1 MSSHGLTVGFL
12 AEIMQGNELQNPVVQ
27 ILGSKRIAGTGEQSE
42 RYRLLISD
50 GKTLY
55 SFAMLGTQ
63 LNDLQKQGKLPEYT
77 IIRIDRYTTSV
88 VNRNEKGEKRVLII
102 VELTVLKD
110 GGLVGE
116 KIGNPQSL
124 TDTSSQAG
132 SGGTAAAPAAPAGS
146 GGYEKPR
153 AMDSMGGGS
162 INNGSSYGA
171 NRSMSMGSSQQK
183 DMTLTDSLTHP
194 ISSLSPY
201 QNKWVIKARVM
212 SKSGIRTWSN
222 AKGEGKLFSM
232 DLMDESGEIRLTAF
246 KEQCD
251 RYYEMIQVDKV
262 YLISKCQLKPAN
274 KQYSSLKNDY
284 EMTMTNDTIVQE
296 CTDADGSMPE
306 IQYNFVPISQIANL
320 EPNSM
325 VDIIGMCKEASEVV
339 QFTAKTSGR
348 ELRKREITLVDDS
361 KASVQLTLWGDD
373 AQNFPATT
381 NPVVLVKGGRV
392 SEFGGGKTLGLIGGS
407 VMKLNPDMEAAFK
420 VRGWYENEGRD
431 LTVSSVSARTGAGA
445 GAGLST
451 EWLSFQEAKDRNLGA
466 GDKPDYFQVKAMVH
480 TIKSSNAV
488 YKACPQA
495 DCNKKVIDQENG
507 QFRCEKCNADFP
519 NFKYRLLVNMLIGD
533 WTSNRWVTVFTE
545 LAEEMLGKSS
555 QEIGSSLEFN
565 KDDAERIFTAVS
577 FKSFVFKL
585 RTKVE
590 YFGEQPRNKTSAVSV
605 APVNHKEYNALLI
618 KSIQELTGVGKN

>member
-12 AEIMQGNELQNPVVQ
+12 AEIMQGNELPNPVVQ
-27 ILGSKRIAGTGEQSE
+27 ILGSKRIAGSGEQSE
-42 RYRLLISD
+42 RFRLLISD
-50 GKTLY
+50 GKSLY
-55 SFAMLGTQ
+55 SFAMLATQ
-63 LNDLQKQGKLPEYT
+63 LNELQKQDKLPQYT

-102 VELTVLKD
+102 VELTVLKE
-110 GGLVGE
+110 GSLVGE
-116 KIGNPQSL
+116 KIGDPQPIA
-124 TDTSSQAG
+124 DTPTQSSNSG
-132 SGGTAAAPAAPAGS
+132 SSMPASRP
-146 GGYEKPR
+146 
-153 AMDSMGGGS
+153 MDTTGNSGS
-162 INNGSSYGA
+162 ISNGSTYGSA
-171 NRSMSMGSSQQK
+171 NRSMSATASIG
-183 DMTLTDSLTHP
+183 DSLTHP

-232 DLMDESGEIRLTAF
+232 DVMDESGEIRVTAF

-251 RYYEMIQVDKV
+251 RYYDMIEVDKV
-262 YLISKCQLKPAN
+262 YFISKCQLKPAN

-296 CTDADGSMPE
+296 CKDVDGSMPE
-306 IQYNFVPISQIANL
+306 IQYNFVPISQIGNM
-320 EPNSM
+320 EPNAM
-325 VDIIGMCKEASEVV
+325 VDVVGMCKEASEVV

-348 ELRKREITLVDDS
+348 ELRKREITLVDS
-361 KASVQLTLWGDD
+361 SNASVQLTLWGDD

-381 NPVVLVKGGRV
+381 NPVVMLKGARV
-392 SEFGGGKTLGLIGGS
+392 SEFGGGKSLGLIGGS
-407 VMKLNPDMEAAFK
+407 VMKLNPDIEMAHK
-420 VRGWYENEGRD
+420 VRGWFENGGRD
-431 LTVSSVSARTGAGA
+431 AAVSSVSARTGAG
-445 GAGLST
+445 GGGLTT
-451 EWLSFQEAKDRNLGA
+451 EWLSFQEANNRNLGA
-466 GDKPDYFQVKAMVH
+466 GDKPDYFQVKAMIH

-488 YKACPQA
+488 YKACPQT

-555 QEIGSSLEFN
+555 QEIGSSLEYQ
-565 KDDAERIFTAVS
+565 KEEAEKLFSAIS

-590 YFGEQPRNKTSAVSV
+590 YFGEQPRNKTSAVSA

>member
-27 ILGSKRIAGTGEQSE
+27 ILGSKRIAGNGEQSE
-42 RYRLLISD
+42 RFRLLISD
-50 GKTLY
+50 GKSLY
-55 SFAMLGTQ
+55 SFAMLATQ
-63 LNDLQKQGKLPEYT
+63 LNDLQKQDKLPQYT

-102 VELTVLKD
+102 VELTVLKE
-110 GGLVGE
+110 GSLVGE
-116 KIGNPQSL
+116 KIGDPQPM
-124 TDTSSQAG
+124 TDTPSQPATTQAPARPMDTGSSSMG
-132 SGGTAAAPAAPAGS
+132 NGGSYGSVNRSLSGGSAG
-146 GGYEKPR
+146 PTQ
-153 AMDSMGGGS
+153 S
-162 INNGSSYGA
+162 IG
-171 NRSMSMGSSQQK
+171 
-183 DMTLTDSLTHP
+183 DSLTHP

-232 DLMDESGEIRLTAF
+232 DVMDESGEIRITAF

-251 RYYEMIQVDKV
+251 RYYDMIEVDKV
-262 YLISKCQLKPAN
+262 YFISKCQLKPAN
-274 KQYSSLKNDY
+274 KQYTSLKNDY

-296 CTDADGSMPE
+296 CKDADGSMPE
-306 IQYNFVPISQIANL
+306 IQYNFVPISQIANM
-320 EPNSM
+320 EPNAM
-325 VDIIGMCKEASEVV
+325 VDVIGMCKDASDVV

-348 ELRKREITLVDDS
+348 ELRKREITLVDS
-361 KASVQLTLWGDD
+361 SNASVQLTLWGDD

-381 NPVVLVKGGRV
+381 HPVVLLKGARV
-392 SEFGGGKTLGLIGGS
+392 SEFGGGKSLGLIGGS
-407 VMKLNPDMEAAFK
+407 VMKLNPDLEMAHK
-420 VRGWYENEGRD
+420 VRGWFENGGSEAS
-431 LTVSSVSARTGAGA
+431 VSSVSARTGGAAGV
-445 GAGLST
+445 ST
-451 EWLSFQEAKDRNLGA
+451 EWLSFQEAKDKNLGA
-466 GDKPDYFQVKAMVH
+466 GDKPDYFQVKAMIH
-480 TIKSSNAV
+480 TIKSANAV

-507 QFRCEKCNADFP
+507 QFRCEKCNAEFP

-555 QEIGSSLEFN
+555 QEIGSSLEYQ
-565 KDDAERIFTAVS
+565 KEEAEKLFTSIS

>member
-12 AEIMQGNELQNPVVQ
+12 AEIMQGNELPNPVVQ
-27 ILGSKRIAGTGEQSE
+27 ILGSKRIAGSGEQSE
-42 RYRLLISD
+42 RFRLLISD
-50 GKTLY
+50 GKSLY
-55 SFAMLGTQ
+55 SFAMLATQ
-63 LNDLQKQGKLPEYT
+63 LNDLQKQDKLPQYT

-102 VELTVLKD
+102 VELTVLKE
-110 GGLVGE
+110 GSLVGE
-116 KIGNPQSL
+116 KIGDPQPI
-124 TDTSSQAG
+124 TDTPTQSANSGTSLPASRPMDTIG
-132 SGGTAAAPAAPAGS
+132 SG
-146 GGYEKPR
+146 
-153 AMDSMGGGS
+153 S
-162 INNGSSYGA
+162 ISNGSSYGGA
-171 NRSMSMGSSQQK
+171 NRSMSTSSASNASIG
-183 DMTLTDSLTHP
+183 DSLTHP

-232 DLMDESGEIRLTAF
+232 DIMDESGEIRVTAF
-246 KEQCD
+246 KDQCD
-251 RYYEMIQVDKV
+251 RYYDMIEVDKV
-262 YLISKCQLKPAN
+262 YFISKCQLKPAN
-274 KQYSSLKNDY
+274 KQYSNLKNDY

-296 CTDADGSMPE
+296 CKDVDGSMPE
-306 IQYNFVPISQIANL
+306 IQYNFVPISQIANM
-320 EPNSM
+320 EPNAT
-325 VDIIGMCKEASEVV
+325 VDVVGMCKDVSEVV

-348 ELRKREITLVDDS
+348 ELRKREITMVDS
-361 KASVQLTLWGDD
+361 SNASVQLTLWGDD
-373 AQNFPATT
+373 AQNFPTSS
-381 NPVVLVKGGRV
+381 NPVVMLKGARV
-392 SEFGGGKTLGLIGGS
+392 SEFGGGKSLGMIGGT
-407 VMKLNPDMEAAFK
+407 VMKLNPDIEMAHK
-420 VRGWYENEGRD
+420 VRGWYENGGRD
-431 LTVSSVSARTGAGA
+431 VSVSSVSARTGGGA
-445 GAGLST
+445 AGLTT

-466 GDKPDYFQVKAMVH
+466 GDKPDYFQVKAMIH

-507 QFRCEKCNADFP
+507 QFRCEKCNAEFP

-555 QEIGSSLEFN
+555 QEIGSSLEYQ
-565 KDDAERIFTAVS
+565 KEEAEKLFASIS

>member
-1 MSSHGLTVGFL
+1 
-12 AEIMQGNELQNPVVQ
+12 MQGNELQNPVVQ
-27 ILGSKRIAGTGEQSE
+27 ILGSKRIAGSGEQSE
-42 RYRLLISD
+42 RFRLLISD
-50 GKTLY
+50 GKSLY
-55 SFAMLGTQ
+55 SFAMLATQ
-63 LNDLQKQGKLPEYT
+63 LNDLQKQDKLPQYT

-102 VELTVLKD
+102 VELTVLKE
-110 GGLVGE
+110 GSLVGE
-116 KIGNPQSL
+116 KIGDPQPI
-124 TDTSSQAG
+124 TDTPSQPATNSG
-132 SGGTAAAPAAPAGS
+132 SL
-146 GGYEKPR
+146 
-153 AMDSMGGGS
+153 SMGASRPQDTNAGTIS
-162 INNGSSYGA
+162 NGSLYGSA
-171 NRSMSMGSSQQK
+171 NRSMSASSSGP
-183 DMTLTDSLTHP
+183 TASISDSLTHP

-232 DLMDESGEIRLTAF
+232 DVMDESGEIRVTAF

-251 RYYEMIQVDKV
+251 RYYDMIEVDKV
-262 YLISKCQLKPAN
+262 YFISKCQLKPAN

-296 CTDADGSMPE
+296 CKDVDGTMPE
-306 IQYNFVPISQIANL
+306 IQYNFVPISQIANM
-320 EPNSM
+320 EPNAM
-325 VDIIGMCKEASEVV
+325 VDVVGMCKEASEVV

-348 ELRKREITLVDDS
+348 ELRKREITLVDS
-361 KASVQLTLWGDD
+361 SAASVQLTLWGDD
-373 AQNFPATT
+373 AQNFPTTT
-381 NPVVLVKGGRV
+381 NPVVMLKGARV

-407 VMKLNPDMEAAFK
+407 VMKLNPDIEMAHK
-420 VRGWYENEGRD
+420 VRGWFESGGSEAS
-431 LTVSSVSARTGAGA
+431 VSSVSARTGGGA
-445 GAGLST
+445 AGLST

-480 TIKSSNAV
+480 TIRSANAV
-488 YKACPQA
+488 YKACPQT

-507 QFRCEKCNADFP
+507 QYRCEKCNAEFP

-545 LAEEMLGKSS
+545 LAEEMLGKTS
-555 QEIGSSLEFN
+555 QEIGSILEYQ
-565 KDDAERIFTAVS
+565 KDEAEKIFSSIS

-590 YFGEQPRNKTSAVSV
+590 YFGEQPRNKTSVVS
-605 APVNHKEYNALLI
+605 AGPVDHKEYNALLI
-618 KSIQELTGVGKN
+618 KSIEELTGVGKN

>member
-1 MSSHGLTVGFL
+1 MASHGLTVGFL

-27 ILGSKRIAGTGEQSE
+27 ILGSKRIAGSGEQSE

-124 TDTSSQAG
+124 TDSASQAA
-132 SGGTAAAPAAPAGS
+132 S
-146 GGYEKPR
+146 
-153 AMDSMGGGS
+153 GGGS
-162 INNGSSYGA
+162 GSVSEKARSMDTNSSGGISNGSSYNA
-171 NRSMSMGSSQQK
+171 NRSMMSSATQQK
-183 DMTLTDSLTHP
+183 DNITLTDSLTHP

-201 QNKWVIKARVM
+201 QNKWVIKARVI

-251 RYYEMIQVDKV
+251 RYYPMIEVDNV

-284 EMTMTNDTIVQE
+284 EMTMTNDTIVQK
-296 CTDADGSMPE
+296 CTDADGAMPE

-320 EPNSM
+320 EPNAL
-325 VDIIGMCKEASEVV
+325 VDIIGMCKEAGDMV

-407 VMKLNPDMEAAFK
+407 VMKLDPDNEAATR
-420 VRGWYENEGRD
+420 VRNWYASGGAEQTLN
-431 LTVSSVSARTGAGA
+431 SVSARTGGGAAGMA
-445 GAGLST
+445 T
-451 EWLSFQEAKDRNLGA
+451 EWISFQEAKDRNLGA
-466 GDKPDYFQVKAMVH
+466 GDKPDYFQIKAMIH

-488 YKACPQA
+488 YKACPQT

-545 LAEEMLGKSS
+545 LAEEMLGKTS

-565 KDDAERIFTAVS
+565 KEEAERIFSAVS

-605 APVNHKEYNALLI
+605 APVNHREYNSLLI

>member
-12 AEIMQGNELQNPVVQ
+12 AEVMQGNELPNPVVQ
-27 ILGSKRIAGTGEQSE
+27 ILGSKRIAGSGEQSE
-42 RYRLLISD
+42 RFRLLISD
-50 GKTLY
+50 GNSLY
-55 SFAMLGTQ
+55 SFAMLATQ
-63 LNDLQKQGKLPEYT
+63 LNDLQKQDKLPQYT

-102 VELTVLKD
+102 VELTILKE
-110 GGLVGE
+110 GSLVGE
-116 KIGNPQSL
+116 KIGDPQQMPDNPTQ
-124 TDTSSQAG
+124 TSTSG
-132 SGGTAAAPAAPAGS
+132 SSMAVSRPMDAMGS
-146 GGYEKPR
+146 V
-153 AMDSMGGGS
+153 S
-162 INNGSSYGA
+162 NGSAYGNA
-171 NRSMSMGSSQQK
+171 NRTAPSSSPSAASIG
-183 DMTLTDSLTHP
+183 DSLTHP

-232 DLMDESGEIRLTAF
+232 DVMDESGEIRITAF

-251 RYYEMIQVDKV
+251 RYFDMIEVDKV
-262 YLISKCQLKPAN
+262 YFISKCQLKPAN

-296 CTDADGSMPE
+296 CKDVDGSMPE
-306 IQYNFVPISQIANL
+306 IQYNFVPISQIANM
-320 EPNSM
+320 EPNAM
-325 VDIIGMCKEASEVV
+325 VDVVGMCKEASDVV

-348 ELRKREITLVDDS
+348 ELRKREITLVDS
-361 KASVQLTLWGDD
+361 SSASVQLTLWGDD
-373 AQNFPATT
+373 AQNFPTTT
-381 NPVVLVKGGRV
+381 NPVVMLKGARV
-392 SEFGGGKTLGLIGGS
+392 SEFGGGKSLGLIGGS
-407 VMKLNPDMEAAFK
+407 VMKLNPDIEMAHK
-420 VRGWYENEGRD
+420 VRGWYENGGRD
-431 LTVSSVSARTGAGA
+431 ASVSSVSARTGGGA
-445 GAGLST
+445 AGLTT
-451 EWLSFQEAKDRNLGA
+451 EWLSFQEAKDRSLGA
-466 GDKPDYFQVKAMVH
+466 GDKPDYFQVKAMIH
-480 TIKSSNAV
+480 TIKSANAV

-555 QEIGSSLEFN
+555 QEIGSSLEYQ
-565 KDDAERIFTAVS
+565 KEEAEKLFSSIS

-590 YFGEQPRNKTSAVSV
+590 YFGEQPRNKTSAVSA

>member
-12 AEIMQGNELQNPVVQ
+12 AEIMQGNELENPVVQ
-27 ILGSKRIAGTGEQSE
+27 ILGSKRIAGSGEQSE
-42 RYRLLISD
+42 RFRLLISD
-50 GKTLY
+50 SKSLY

-63 LNDLQKQGKLPEYT
+63 LNDLHRQGKLPDYT

-102 VELTVLKD
+102 VDLTVLKE
-110 GGLVGE
+110 GSLVGE
-116 KIGNPQSL
+116 KIGNPQPM
-124 TDTSSQAG
+124 TDTPSQTNVASSGQDKPALSRPLETLGGAG
-132 SGGTAAAPAAPAGS
+132 
-146 GGYEKPR
+146 
-153 AMDSMGGGS
+153 
-162 INNGSSYGA
+162 NNTG
-171 NRSMSMGSSQQK
+171 NRSMSGHSSQSAS
-183 DMTLTDSLTHP
+183 LTDSLTHP

-212 SKSGIRTWSN
+212 SKSSIRTWSN

-232 DLMDESGEIRLTAF
+232 DVMDESGEIRVTAF

-251 RYYEMIQVDKV
+251 RYYSMIEVDKV
-262 YLISKCQLKPAN
+262 YFISKCQLKPAN
-274 KQYSSLKNDY
+274 KQYTSLKNDY

-296 CTDADGSMPE
+296 CKEADGSLPE
-306 IQYNFVPISQIANL
+306 IQYNFVPISQIANM

-325 VDIIGMCKEASEVV
+325 IDVIGVCKQAGEVN

-348 ELRKREITLVDDS
+348 ELKKREVTLVDS
-361 KASVQLTLWGDD
+361 SNASVELTLWGED
-373 AQNFPATT
+373 AQNFPASA
-381 NPVVLVKGGRV
+381 NPVVQIKGARV
-392 SEFGGGKTLGLIGGS
+392 SEFGGGKTLGLVGGS
-407 VMKLNPDMEAAFK
+407 MMKLNPDSEIGHK
-420 VRGWYENEGRD
+420 VRGWYENGGKD
-431 LTVSSVSARTGAGA
+431 ASISNVSTRTGAG
-445 GAGLST
+445 GGSGLSA
-451 EWLSFQEAKDRNLGA
+451 EWLTFQEAKDRNLGA
-466 GDKPDYFQVKAMVH
+466 GDKPDYFQVKAMIH
-480 TIKSSNAV
+480 TIKSANAV

-507 QFRCEKCNADFP
+507 QFRCEKCNAEFP

-555 QEIGSSLEFN
+555 QEIGSSLEFQ
-565 KDDAERIFTAVS
+565 KEDVEKIFGSIS

-590 YFGEQPRNKTSAVSV
+590 YFGEQPRNKTSAVSA
-605 APVNHKEYNALLI
+605 APVNHKQYNALLI

>member
-1 MSSHGLTVGFL
+1 MASHGLTVGFL

-27 ILGSKRIAGTGEQSE
+27 ILGSKRIAGSGEQSE

-124 TDTSSQAG
+124 TESASQAA
-132 SGGTAAAPAAPAGS
+132 SGGGS
-146 GGYEKPR
+146 ASGNEKPR
-153 AMDSMGGGS
+153 PMDTNSTGGIS
-162 INNGSSYGA
+162 NGSSYGA
-171 NRSMSMGSSQQK
+171 NRSMLSSATQQK
-183 DMTLTDSLTHP
+183 DNITLTDSLTHP

-201 QNKWVIKARVM
+201 QNKWVIKARVI

-251 RYYEMIQVDKV
+251 RYYPMIEVDNV

-284 EMTMTNDTIVQE
+284 EMTMTNDTIVQK
-296 CTDADGSMPE
+296 CTDADGAMPE

-320 EPNSM
+320 EPNAL
-325 VDIIGMCKEASEVV
+325 VDIIGMCKEASEMV

-407 VMKLNPDMEAAFK
+407 VMKLDPDNEAATR
-420 VRGWYENEGRD
+420 VRSWYASGGADQALN
-431 LTVSSVSARTGAGA
+431 SVSARTGGGAAGMA
-445 GAGLST
+445 T
-451 EWLSFQEAKDRNLGA
+451 EWISFQEAKDRNLGA
-466 GDKPDYFQVKAMVH
+466 GDKPDYFQIKAMIH

-488 YKACPQA
+488 YKACPQT

-545 LAEEMLGKSS
+545 LAEEMLGKTS

-565 KDDAERIFTAVS
+565 KEEAERIFSAVS

-605 APVNHKEYNALLI
+605 APVNHKEYNALMI